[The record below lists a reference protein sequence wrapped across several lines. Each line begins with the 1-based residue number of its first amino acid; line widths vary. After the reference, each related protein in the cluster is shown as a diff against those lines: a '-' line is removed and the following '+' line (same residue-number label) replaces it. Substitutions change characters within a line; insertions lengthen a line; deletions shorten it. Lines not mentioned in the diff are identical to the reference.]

1 MVRAGDDQMAR
12 WATQAQPNEHDL
24 LTEVQAHEQELPM
37 SLAWFRRKRVHGGG
51 PPFIRVSNR
60 VFYRRGELRRWIA
73 ERAAPVAAPQALAA
87 DRVGAR
93 N

>member
-1 MVRAGDDQMAR
+1 MKLG
-12 WATQAQPNEHDL
+12 PNESHQSDNDL
-24 LTEVQAHEQELPM
+24 LTESQAREQELPM
-37 SLAWFRRKRVHGGG
+37 SLAWFRRKRMHGGG

-73 ERAAPVAAPQALAA
+73 ERAAPAAAPQALAA

-93 N
+93 S

>member
-1 MVRAGDDQMAR
+1 VNLQTCQ
-12 WATQAQPNEHDL
+12 ATRTDHDL
-24 LTEVQAHEQELPM
+24 LTEVEARAQELPM

-73 ERAAPVAAPQALAA
+73 ERAASVASPQALLA

-93 N
+93 S

>member
-1 MVRAGDDQMAR
+1 MTHGASSSHLND
-12 WATQAQPNEHDL
+12 NDL
-24 LTEVQAHEQELPM
+24 LTEIEARKEELPM

-60 VFYRRGELRRWIA
+60 VFYRRSELRRWIA
-73 ERAAPVAAPQALAA
+73 ERAAPVVAPQELVAGRA
-87 DRVGAR
+87 GAR

>member
-1 MVRAGDDQMAR
+1 MTHRASQSHQSD
-12 WATQAQPNEHDL
+12 NDL
-24 LTEVQAHEQELPM
+24 LTEIEAREEELPM

-60 VFYRRGELRRWIA
+60 IFYRRGELRLWIA
-73 ERAAPVAAPQALAA
+73 ERAKPVVAARRPPMGGS
-87 DRVGAR
+87 VGAR

>member
-1 MVRAGDDQMAR
+1 MTHRASLSHQSD
-12 WATQAQPNEHDL
+12 NDL
-24 LTEVQAHEQELPM
+24 LTEIEAREEELPM
-37 SLAWFRRKRVHGGG
+37 SLAWFRRKRVYGGG

-73 ERAAPVAAPQALAA
+73 DRTTPLVTAEGLAV
-87 DRVGAR
+87 RGPVGAR

>member
-1 MVRAGDDQMAR
+1 MTHRASPSHQSD
-12 WATQAQPNEHDL
+12 NDL
-24 LTEVQAHEQELPM
+24 LTEIEAREEELPM

-73 ERAAPVAAPQALAA
+73 DRATPVAPAKGLAV
-87 DRVGAR
+87 RGSVGAR
-93 N
+93 S